1 MLNILLCLTSTALL
15 NAALF
20 YAKTLLMIV
29 GIILKAALYT
39 ITALIAF
46 AANSLLCRMALA
58 DGAIDAW
65 NFTAIRLLSGAA
77 CLGLIMMA
85 QAHYLR
91 RNSLKRTNL
100 KQNSLKRTAL
110 KQTGNLDPAVLTDK
124 GDWLSAISLVVYALC
139 FSVAYQAL
147 DTGTGAL
154 ILFAVVQLT
163 MIGWGIYNKEP
174 LNRIQWLALLIAL
187 IGFIYLM
194 LPSAATP
201 SLSGALMM
209 AISGAAWGIYSIRGK
224 TCVSPLRTTG
234 FNFLR
239 SLVAVPILA
248 LIGMSYLSTISMTG
262 VMLAVASGTIASG
275 IGYSMWYVAMPLL
288 KTTQSAVVQL
298 CVPVLAAI
306 MGVVFLSEQL
316 TLEFIIASSVILGA
330 VLVFVLNKK

>member
-1 MLNILLCLTSTALL
+1 M
-15 NAALF
+15 
-20 YAKTLLMIV
+20 
-29 GIILKAALYT
+29 KAALYT

-77 CLGLIMMA
+77 CLGLIMTA

-91 RNSLKRTNL
+91 RNSLKRT
-100 KQNSLKRTAL
+100 SLKRTDLKRTDL
-110 KQTGNLDPAVLTDK
+110 KQTGNFDPAALTDK

-187 IGFIYLM
+187 IGFVYLM

-262 VMLAVASGTIASG
+262 VMLAVASGAIASG
-275 IGYSMWYVAMPLL
+275 IGYSIWYVAMPLL

-298 CVPVLAAI
+298 CVPVLAAL

-316 TLEFIIASSVILGA
+316 TLEFIIASSVILSA

>member
-1 MLNILLCLTSTALL
+1 M
-15 NAALF
+15 
-20 YAKTLLMIV
+20 KV
-29 GIILKAALYT
+29 ALYT
-39 ITALIAF
+39 IIALIAF

-65 NFTAIRLLSGAA
+65 NFSAIRLLSGAA
-77 CLGLIMMA
+77 CLGLIMLL
-85 QAHYLR
+85 QAHFLK
-91 RNSLKRTNL
+91 RNALKRKLLKRTRL
-100 KQNSLKRTAL
+100 KQSSL
-110 KQTGNLDPAVLTDK
+110 KQTALQQTGSVDKTVLKEK
-124 GDWLSAISLVVYALC
+124 GDWLSAISLVIYAIC

-163 MIGWGIYNKEP
+163 MIGWGIYNKEK
-174 LNRIQWLALLIAL
+174 LNRVQWLALLIAF
-187 IGFIYLM
+187 IGFMYLM
-194 LPSAATP
+194 LPSATTP
-201 SLSGALMM
+201 SLSGALTM
-209 AISGAAWGIYSIRGK
+209 AISGVAWGVYSIRGK

-248 LIGMSYLSTISMTG
+248 LVGMSYLTDISMKG
-262 VMLAVASGTIASG
+262 VILGAASGAIASG
-275 IGYSMWYVAMPLL
+275 IGYSIWYVAMPLL

-298 CVPVLAAI
+298 CVPVLAAL

-330 VLVFVLNKK
+330 VLVFTLNKDQPKKNGLIADI

>member
-1 MLNILLCLTSTALL
+1 M
-15 NAALF
+15 
-20 YAKTLLMIV
+20 
-29 GIILKAALYT
+29 KAALYT
-39 ITALIAF
+39 IIALIAF

-77 CLGLIMMA
+77 CLGLIMLL
-85 QAHYLR
+85 QAHFLK
-91 RNSLKRTNL
+91 RNALKRKALKRTRL
-100 KQNSLKRTAL
+100 KQSSL
-110 KQTGNLDPAVLTDK
+110 KQTALQQTGSKEK
-124 GDWLSAISLVVYALC
+124 GDWLSAISLVIYAIC

-154 ILFAVVQLT
+154 ILFSAVQLT
-163 MIGWGIYNKEP
+163 MIGWGIYNKER
-174 LNRIQWLALLIAL
+174 LNGVQWTALLIAL

-194 LPSAATP
+194 LPSAAMP
-201 SLSGALMM
+201 SLSGALIM
-209 AISGAAWGIYSIRGK
+209 AISGIAWGIYSIRGK

-262 VMLAVASGTIASG
+262 VILATVSGAIASG
-275 IGYSMWYVAMPLL
+275 IGYSIWYVAMPLL
-288 KTTQSAVVQL
+288 KTTQSAVIQL

-330 VLVFVLNKK
+330 VLVFTLNKDQPKKNGLIADI

>member
-1 MLNILLCLTSTALL
+1 M
-15 NAALF
+15 
-20 YAKTLLMIV
+20 
-29 GIILKAALYT
+29 KAALYT
-39 ITALIAF
+39 IIALIAF

-77 CLGLIMMA
+77 CLGLIMLL
-85 QAHYLR
+85 QAHFLKQNALKR
-91 RNSLKRTNL
+91 KALKRTRL
-100 KQNSLKRTAL
+100 KQSSL
-110 KQTGNLDPAVLTDK
+110 KQTALQQTGSVDKTVLKEK
-124 GDWLSAISLVVYALC
+124 GDWLSAISLVIYAIC

-163 MIGWGIYNKEP
+163 MIGWGIYNKEK
-174 LNRIQWLALLIAL
+174 LNRVQWLALLIAF
-187 IGFIYLM
+187 IGFMYLM
-194 LPSAATP
+194 LPSATTP
-201 SLSGALMM
+201 SLSGALTM
-209 AISGAAWGIYSIRGK
+209 AISGVAWGVYSIRGK

-248 LIGMSYLSTISMTG
+248 LVGMSYLTDISMKG
-262 VMLAVASGTIASG
+262 VILGAASGAIASG
-275 IGYSMWYVAMPLL
+275 IGYSIWYVAMPLL
-288 KTTQSAVVQL
+288 KTTKSAVVQL
-298 CVPVLAAI
+298 CVPILAAI

-330 VLVFVLNKK
+330 VLIFILNKNRPKKMV

>member
-1 MLNILLCLTSTALL
+1 M
-15 NAALF
+15 
-20 YAKTLLMIV
+20 
-29 GIILKAALYT
+29 KAALYT

-91 RNSLKRTNL
+91 RNSLKRTSL

-110 KQTGNLDPAVLTDK
+110 KQTGNFDPTVLTDR
-124 GDWLSAISLVVYALC
+124 GDWLSAINLVVYALC

-239 SLVAVPILA
+239 SIVAVPILA

-262 VMLAVASGTIASG
+262 VMLAVASGAIASG
-275 IGYSMWYVAMPLL
+275 IGYSIWYVAMPLL

-316 TLEFIIASSVILGA
+316 TLEFIIASSVILSA
-330 VLVFVLNKK
+330 VLVFVLNKKQGKTKV